1 MNVTPLYNNL
11 TYFLDGLSR
20 FKTQRIKIV
29 PVLLRFQRL
38 DEAPCMVNTIC
49 LIIEIS
55 VSRYPITVCSFILD
69 IKDYLCR

>member
-1 MNVTPLYNNL
+1 MNVTPLCNFL
-11 TYFLDGLSR
+11 TYFLDGLSSL
-20 FKTQRIKIV
+20 KTERIKIV

-38 DEAPCMVNTIC
+38 DETPCMVNTIC

-55 VSRYPITVCSFILD
+55 VFRYPITVCSFILD